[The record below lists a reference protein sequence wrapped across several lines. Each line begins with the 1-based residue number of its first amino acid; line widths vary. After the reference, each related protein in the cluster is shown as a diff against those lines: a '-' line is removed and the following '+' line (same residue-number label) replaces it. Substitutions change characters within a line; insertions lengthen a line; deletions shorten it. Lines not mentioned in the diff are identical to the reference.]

1 MFQAKVERFIQRH
14 GLLTGKRLVLVGLS
28 GGADSV
34 ALLGVLVRLG
44 YPCRALHCNFHLRG
58 DESDRD
64 EVFARQFADSLGVPF
79 LKVDFDTRGYAAIHQ
94 ESIEMAARSLRYRW
108 FEEQRQA
115 FDAEA
120 IAVAHHRDDSVETL
134 LMNLLRGSGIRGL
147 GGIRPRN
154 GQVVRPLLAVS
165 RAEIEE
171 WLQTQGWGYVTDS
184 SNLSDAYT
192 RNFIRLRVLPLLE
205 QLNPAARETI
215 ARAAAHLSAAEQ
227 LYAYT
232 VEEARKAVF
241 ITADSLSIEALMR
254 YPSPETLLYE
264 WLRPLGFS
272 RIVVGEL
279 FESLMGLS
287 GKQFYSATHQV
298 LKDRDRLY
306 IAPLQEPSAWQPIEI
321 PVATGELTQPLHLSF
336 QLMER
341 TSDFQLEHAS
351 DAAYFDAEKLPG
363 RLTLRLPQTG
373 DWFVPFGMRGRKKLS
388 DFFADQKMN
397 RWEKLRQPLLCA
409 GESIV
414 WVVGR
419 RTDDRFR
426 VGEETKMIFSVKKI
440 GQREAE
446 S

>member
-1 MFQAKVERFIQRH
+1 MFRAKVERFIHQH
-14 GLLTGKRLVLVGLS
+14 GLLTGKRPVLVGLS

-34 ALLGVLVRLG
+34 ALLGVLVQLG
-44 YPCRALHCNFHLRG
+44 YPCQALHCNFHLRG
-58 DESDRD
+58 EESDRD
-64 EVFARQFADSLGVPF
+64 EVFAHRFADSLGVPF
-79 LKVDFDTRGYAAIHQ
+79 LKVDFDTTGYAAAHH

-115 FDAEA
+115 YDAEA

-134 LMNLLRGSGIRGL
+134 LMNLLRGSGLRGL

-154 GQVVRPLLAVS
+154 GQVVRPLLVVS

-171 WLQTQGWGYVTDS
+171 WLKAQGWDYVTDS

-215 ARAAAHLSAAEQ
+215 ARSAAHLSAAEQ
-227 LYAYT
+227 LYEYM

-241 ITADSLSIEALMR
+241 VTADSLSIEALLR
-254 YPSPETLLYE
+254 YPAPETLLYE
-264 WLRPLGFS
+264 WLRPYGFS
-272 RIVVGEL
+272 RIVVSEL
-279 FESLMGLS
+279 FESLTGLS

-306 IAPLQEPSAWQPIEI
+306 IAPQREESAWQPVEI
-321 PVATGELTQPLHLSF
+321 PVATGEFTQPLRLSCRLMVRTPDF
-336 QLMER
+336 QMER
-341 TSDFQLEHAS
+341 TADT
-351 DAAYFDAEKLPG
+351 AYFDADKLPD
-363 RLTLRLPQTG
+363 RLSLRLPRTG

-388 DFFADQKMN
+388 DFFADQKMT
-397 RWEKLRQPLLCA
+397 RWEKSQQPLLCA
-409 GESIV
+409 GDSII

-419 RTDDRFR
+419 RVDDRFR
-426 VGEETKMIFSVKKI
+426 VEETTKIIFSVKKM
-440 GQREAE
+440 GQRETE

>member
-14 GLLTGKRLVLVGLS
+14 GLLTGKQLVLVGLS

-58 DESDRD
+58 AESDRD

-79 LKVDFDTRGYAAIHQ
+79 VKVDFDTRGYAAIHQ

-115 FDAEA
+115 FNAEA

-171 WLQTQGWGYVTDS
+171 WLQTQGWDYVTDS

-215 ARAAAHLSAAEQ
+215 ARSAAHLSAAEQ

-279 FESLMGLS
+279 FESLTGLS

-321 PVATGELTQPLHLSF
+321 PVATGELTQPLRLSF

-341 TSDFQLEHAS
+341 TSDFQLERAS

-419 RTDDRFR
+419 RADDRFR

>member
-1 MFQAKVERFIQRH
+1 MFRAKVERFIHQH
-14 GLLTGKRLVLVGLS
+14 GLLTGKRPVLVGLS

-34 ALLGVLVRLG
+34 ALLGVLVQLG
-44 YPCRALHCNFHLRG
+44 YPCQALHCNFHLRG
-58 DESDRD
+58 EESDRD
-64 EVFARQFADSLGVPF
+64 EVFAHRFADSLGVPF
-79 LKVDFDTRGYAAIHQ
+79 LKVDFDTTGYAAAHH

-115 FDAEA
+115 YDAEA

-134 LMNLLRGSGIRGL
+134 LMNLLRGSGLRGL

-154 GQVVRPLLAVS
+154 GQVVRPLLVVS

-171 WLQTQGWGYVTDS
+171 WLKAQGWDYVTDS

-215 ARAAAHLSAAEQ
+215 ARSAAHLSAAEQ
-227 LYAYT
+227 LYEYM

-241 ITADSLSIEALMR
+241 VTADSLSIEALLR
-254 YPSPETLLYE
+254 YPAPETLLYE
-264 WLRPLGFS
+264 WLRPYGFS
-272 RIVVGEL
+272 RIVVSEL
-279 FESLMGLS
+279 FGALTGLS

-306 IAPLQEPSAWQPIEI
+306 IAPQREESAWQPVEI
-321 PVATGELTQPLHLSF
+321 PVATGEFTQPLRLSCRLMVRTPDF
-336 QLMER
+336 QMER
-341 TSDFQLEHAS
+341 TADT
-351 DAAYFDAEKLPG
+351 AYFDADKLPD
-363 RLTLRLPQTG
+363 RLSLRLPQTG

-388 DFFADQKMN
+388 DFFADQKMT
-397 RWEKLRQPLLCA
+397 RWEKSQQPLLCA
-409 GESIV
+409 GDSII

-419 RTDDRFR
+419 RVDDRFR
-426 VGEETKMIFSVKKI
+426 VEETTKIIFSVKKM
-440 GQREAE
+440 GQRETE

>member
-1 MFQAKVERFIQRH
+1 MFRAKVERFIHQH
-14 GLLTGKRLVLVGLS
+14 GLLTGKRPVLVGLS

-34 ALLGVLVRLG
+34 ALLGVLVQLG
-44 YPCRALHCNFHLRG
+44 YPCQALHCNFHLRG
-58 DESDRD
+58 EESDRD
-64 EVFARQFADSLGVPF
+64 EVFAHRFADSLGVPF
-79 LKVDFDTRGYAAIHQ
+79 LKVDFDTTGYAAAHH

-115 FDAEA
+115 IDAEA

-134 LMNLLRGSGIRGL
+134 LMNLLRGSGLRGL

-154 GQVVRPLLAVS
+154 GQVVRPLLVVS

-171 WLQTQGWGYVTDS
+171 WLKAQGWDYVTDS

-215 ARAAAHLSAAEQ
+215 ARSAAHLSAAEQ
-227 LYAYT
+227 LYEYM

-241 ITADSLSIEALMR
+241 VTADSLSIEALLR
-254 YPSPETLLYE
+254 YPAPETLLYE
-264 WLRPLGFS
+264 WLRPYGFS
-272 RIVVGEL
+272 RIVVSEL
-279 FESLMGLS
+279 FESLTGLS

-306 IAPLQEPSAWQPIEI
+306 IAPQREESAWQPVEI
-321 PVATGELTQPLHLSF
+321 PVATGEFTQPLRLSCRLMVRTPDF
-336 QLMER
+336 QMER
-341 TSDFQLEHAS
+341 TADT
-351 DAAYFDAEKLPG
+351 AYFDADKLPD
-363 RLTLRLPQTG
+363 RLSLRLPRTG

-388 DFFADQKMN
+388 DFFADQKMI
-397 RWEKLRQPLLCA
+397 RWEKSQQPLLCA
-409 GESIV
+409 GDSII

-419 RTDDRFR
+419 RVDDRFR
-426 VGEETKMIFSVKKI
+426 VEETTKIIFSVKKM
-440 GQREAE
+440 GQRETE

>member
-1 MFQAKVERFIQRH
+1 MFRAKVERFIHQH
-14 GLLTGKRLVLVGLS
+14 GLLTGKRPVLVGLS

-34 ALLGVLVRLG
+34 ALLGVLVQLG
-44 YPCRALHCNFHLRG
+44 YPCQALHCNFHLRG
-58 DESDRD
+58 EESDRD
-64 EVFARQFADSLGVPF
+64 EVFAHRFADSLGVPF
-79 LKVDFDTRGYAAIHQ
+79 LKVDFDTTGYAAAHH

-115 FDAEA
+115 YDAEA

-134 LMNLLRGSGIRGL
+134 LMNLLRGSGLRGL

-171 WLQTQGWGYVTDS
+171 WLKAQGWDYVTDS

-215 ARAAAHLSAAEQ
+215 ARSAAHLSAAEQ
-227 LYAYT
+227 LYEYM

-241 ITADSLSIEALMR
+241 VTADSLSIEALLR
-254 YPSPETLLYE
+254 YPAPETLLYE
-264 WLRPLGFS
+264 WLRPYGFS
-272 RIVVGEL
+272 RIVVSEL
-279 FESLMGLS
+279 FEALTGLS

-306 IAPLQEPSAWQPIEI
+306 IAPQREESAWQPVEI
-321 PVATGELTQPLHLSF
+321 PVTTGEFTQPLRLSCRLMVRTPDF
-336 QLMER
+336 QMER
-341 TSDFQLEHAS
+341 TADT
-351 DAAYFDAEKLPG
+351 AYFDADKLPD
-363 RLTLRLPQTG
+363 RLSLRLPRTG

-388 DFFADQKMN
+388 DFFADQKMT
-397 RWEKLRQPLLCA
+397 RWEKSQQPLLCA
-409 GESIV
+409 GDSII

-419 RTDDRFR
+419 RGDDRFR
-426 VGEETKMIFSVKKI
+426 VEETTKIIFSVKKM
-440 GQREAE
+440 GQRETE

>member
-79 LKVDFDTRGYAAIHQ
+79 VKVDFDTRGYAAIHQ

-171 WLQTQGWGYVTDS
+171 WLQTQGWDYVTDS

-215 ARAAAHLSAAEQ
+215 ARSAAHLSAAEQ

-241 ITADSLSIEALMR
+241 VTADSLSIEALMR

-279 FESLMGLS
+279 FESLTGLS

-321 PVATGELTQPLHLSF
+321 PVATGELTQPLRLSF

-341 TSDFQLEHAS
+341 TSDFQLERAS
-351 DAAYFDAEKLPG
+351 DTAYFDAEKLPG

-419 RTDDRFR
+419 RADDRFR

>member
-115 FDAEA
+115 FNAEA

-171 WLQTQGWGYVTDS
+171 WLQTQGWDYVTDS

-215 ARAAAHLSAAEQ
+215 ARSAAHLSAAEQ

-241 ITADSLSIEALMR
+241 VSADSLSIEALMR

-279 FESLMGLS
+279 FESLTGLS

-341 TSDFQLEHAS
+341 TSDFQLERAS

-363 RLTLRLPQTG
+363 RLTLRLPQKG

-419 RTDDRFR
+419 RTDGRFR

>member
-215 ARAAAHLSAAEQ
+215 ARSAAHLSAAEQ

-241 ITADSLSIEALMR
+241 VTADSLSIEALMR

-279 FESLMGLS
+279 FESLTGLS

-321 PVATGELTQPLHLSF
+321 PVATGELTQPLRLSF

-341 TSDFQLEHAS
+341 TSDFQLERAS
-351 DAAYFDAEKLPG
+351 DTAYFDAEKLPG

>member
-64 EVFARQFADSLGVPF
+64 EAFARQFADSLGVPF

-154 GQVVRPLLAVS
+154 GQVVRPFLAVS

-215 ARAAAHLSAAEQ
+215 ARSAAHLSAAEQ

-241 ITADSLSIEALMR
+241 VTADSLSIEALMR

-279 FESLMGLS
+279 FESLTGLS

-321 PVATGELTQPLHLSF
+321 PVATGELTQPLRLSF

-341 TSDFQLEHAS
+341 TSDFQLERAS
-351 DAAYFDAEKLPG
+351 DTAYFDAEKLPG

-388 DFFADQKMN
+388 DYFADQKMN

-419 RTDDRFR
+419 RADDRFR

>member
-79 LKVDFDTRGYAAIHQ
+79 VKVDFDTRGYAAIHQ

-115 FDAEA
+115 FNAEA

-171 WLQTQGWGYVTDS
+171 WLQTQGWDYVTDS

-215 ARAAAHLSAAEQ
+215 ARSAAHLSAAEQ

-241 ITADSLSIEALMR
+241 VTADSLSIEALMR

-279 FESLMGLS
+279 FESLTGLS

-321 PVATGELTQPLHLSF
+321 PVATGELTQPLRLSF

-341 TSDFQLEHAS
+341 TSDFQLERAS
-351 DAAYFDAEKLPG
+351 DTAYFDAEKLPG

-419 RTDDRFR
+419 RADDRFR

>member
-79 LKVDFDTRGYAAIHQ
+79 VKVDFDTRGYAAIHQ

-171 WLQTQGWGYVTDS
+171 WLQTQGWDYVTDS

-215 ARAAAHLSAAEQ
+215 ARSAAHLSAAEQ

-279 FESLMGLS
+279 FESLTGLS

-321 PVATGELTQPLHLSF
+321 PVATGELTQPLRLSF

-341 TSDFQLEHAS
+341 TSDFQLERAS
-351 DAAYFDAEKLPG
+351 DAAYCDAEKLPG

-419 RTDDRFR
+419 RADDRFR

>member
-58 DESDRD
+58 AESDRD
-64 EVFARQFADSLGVPF
+64 EAFARQFADSLGVPF
-79 LKVDFDTRGYAAIHQ
+79 VKVDFDTRGYAAIHQ

-115 FDAEA
+115 FNAEA

-171 WLQTQGWGYVTDS
+171 WLRVQGWDYVTDS

-215 ARAAAHLSAAEQ
+215 ARSAAHLSAAEQ

-241 ITADSLSIEALMR
+241 VTADSLSIEALMR

-279 FESLMGLS
+279 FESLTGLS

-321 PVATGELTQPLHLSF
+321 PVATGELTQPLRLSF

-341 TSDFQLEHAS
+341 TSDFQLERAS
-351 DAAYFDAEKLPG
+351 DTAYFDAEKLPG

-397 RWEKLRQPLLCA
+397 RWEKLRQPLLCV

>member
-1 MFQAKVERFIQRH
+1 
-14 GLLTGKRLVLVGLS
+14 
-28 GGADSV
+28 
-34 ALLGVLVRLG
+34 
-44 YPCRALHCNFHLRG
+44 
-58 DESDRD
+58 
-64 EVFARQFADSLGVPF
+64 
-79 LKVDFDTRGYAAIHQ
+79 
-94 ESIEMAARSLRYRW
+94 MAARSLRYRW

-171 WLQTQGWGYVTDS
+171 WLQTQGWDYVTDS

-215 ARAAAHLSAAEQ
+215 ARSAAHLSAAEQ

-241 ITADSLSIEALMR
+241 VSADSLSIEALMR

-279 FESLMGLS
+279 FESLTGLS

-336 QLMER
+336 QLMKR
-341 TSDFQLEHAS
+341 TSDFQLERAS
-351 DAAYFDAEKLPG
+351 HTAYFDAEKLPG
-363 RLTLRLPQTG
+363 RLTLRLPQKG

-419 RTDDRFR
+419 RADDRFR

>member
-1 MFQAKVERFIQRH
+1 MFQAKVERFIQRN

-64 EVFARQFADSLGVPF
+64 EAFARQFADSLGVPF
-79 LKVDFDTRGYAAIHQ
+79 VKVDFDTRGYAAIHQ

-171 WLQTQGWGYVTDS
+171 WLQTQGWDYVTDS

-215 ARAAAHLSAAEQ
+215 ARSAAHLSAAEQ

-279 FESLMGLS
+279 FESLTGLS

-321 PVATGELTQPLHLSF
+321 PVATGELTQPLRLSF

-341 TSDFQLEHAS
+341 TSDFQLERAS
-351 DAAYFDAEKLPG
+351 DTAYFDAEKLPG

-397 RWEKLRQPLLCA
+397 RWEKLQQPLLCA

-419 RTDDRFR
+419 RADDRFR
-426 VGEETKMIFSVKKI
+426 VGEETKMIFTVKKI

>member
-115 FDAEA
+115 FNAEA

-171 WLQTQGWGYVTDS
+171 WLQTQGWDYVTDS

-215 ARAAAHLSAAEQ
+215 ARSAAHLSAAEQ

-241 ITADSLSIEALMR
+241 VTADSLSIEALMR

-279 FESLMGLS
+279 FESLTGLS

-321 PVATGELTQPLHLSF
+321 PVATGELTQPLRLSF

-341 TSDFQLEHAS
+341 TSDFQLERAS

-363 RLTLRLPQTG
+363 RLTLRLPQPG

>member
-14 GLLTGKRLVLVGLS
+14 GLLTGKRQVLVGLS

-171 WLQTQGWGYVTDS
+171 WLQTQGWDYVTDS

-192 RNFIRLRVLPLLE
+192 RNFIRWRVLPLLE

-215 ARAAAHLSAAEQ
+215 ARSAAHLSAAEQ

-241 ITADSLSIEALMR
+241 VTADSLSIEALMR

-279 FESLMGLS
+279 FESLTGLS

-321 PVATGELTQPLHLSF
+321 PVATGELTQPLRLSF

-341 TSDFQLEHAS
+341 TSDFQLERAS
-351 DAAYFDAEKLPG
+351 DTAYFDAEKLPG

-419 RTDDRFR
+419 RADDRFR

>member
-64 EVFARQFADSLGVPF
+64 EAFARQFADSLGVPF

-171 WLQTQGWGYVTDS
+171 WLQTQGWDYVTDS

-215 ARAAAHLSAAEQ
+215 ARSAAHLSAAEQ

-241 ITADSLSIEALMR
+241 VTADSLSIEALMR

-279 FESLMGLS
+279 FESLTGLS

-321 PVATGELTQPLHLSF
+321 PVATGELTQPLRLSF

-341 TSDFQLEHAS
+341 TSDFQLERAS
-351 DAAYFDAEKLPG
+351 DTAYFDAEKLPG

-409 GESIV
+409 GGSIV

-419 RTDDRFR
+419 RADDRFR

>member
-215 ARAAAHLSAAEQ
+215 ARSAAHLSAAEQ

-279 FESLMGLS
+279 FESLTGLS

-321 PVATGELTQPLHLSF
+321 PVATGELTQPLRLSF

-341 TSDFQLEHAS
+341 TSDFQLERAS
-351 DAAYFDAEKLPG
+351 DTAYFDAEKLPG

-419 RTDDRFR
+419 RADDRFR

>member
-1 MFQAKVERFIQRH
+1 MFRAKVERFIHQH
-14 GLLTGKRLVLVGLS
+14 GLLTGKRPVLVGLS

-34 ALLGVLVRLG
+34 ALLGVLVQLG
-44 YPCRALHCNFHLRG
+44 YPCQALHCNFHLRG
-58 DESDRD
+58 EESDRD
-64 EVFARQFADSLGVPF
+64 EVFAHRFADSLGVPF
-79 LKVDFDTRGYAAIHQ
+79 LKVDFDTTGYAAAHH

-115 FDAEA
+115 YDAEA

-134 LMNLLRGSGIRGL
+134 LMNLLRGSGLRGL

-154 GQVVRPLLAVS
+154 GQVVRPLLVVS

-171 WLQTQGWGYVTDS
+171 WLKAQGWDYVTDS

-215 ARAAAHLSAAEQ
+215 ARSAAHLSAAEQ
-227 LYAYT
+227 LYEYM

-241 ITADSLSIEALMR
+241 VTADSLSIEALLR
-254 YPSPETLLYE
+254 YPAPETLLYE
-264 WLRPLGFS
+264 WLRPYGFS
-272 RIVVGEL
+272 RIVVSEL
-279 FESLMGLS
+279 FGALTGLS

-306 IAPLQEPSAWQPIEI
+306 IAPQREESAWQPVEI
-321 PVATGELTQPLHLSF
+321 PVATGEFTQPLRLSCRLMVRTPDF
-336 QLMER
+336 QMER
-341 TSDFQLEHAS
+341 TADT
-351 DAAYFDAEKLPG
+351 AYFDADKLPD
-363 RLTLRLPQTG
+363 RLSLRLPQTG

-388 DFFADQKMN
+388 DFFADQKMT
-397 RWEKLRQPLLCA
+397 RWEKSQQLLLCA
-409 GESIV
+409 GDSII

-419 RTDDRFR
+419 RVDDRFR
-426 VGEETKMIFSVKKI
+426 VEETTKIIFSVKKM
-440 GQREAE
+440 GQRETE

>member
-14 GLLTGKRLVLVGLS
+14 GLLTGKRQVLVGLS

-79 LKVDFDTRGYAAIHQ
+79 LKVDFDTRGYAAIHL

-115 FDAEA
+115 FNAEA

-215 ARAAAHLSAAEQ
+215 ARSAAHLSAAEQ

-279 FESLMGLS
+279 FESLTGLS

-341 TSDFQLEHAS
+341 TSDFQLERAS

-419 RTDDRFR
+419 RADDRFR

>member
-171 WLQTQGWGYVTDS
+171 WLQTQGWDYVTDS

-215 ARAAAHLSAAEQ
+215 ARSAAHLSAAEQ

-279 FESLMGLS
+279 FESLTGRS

-341 TSDFQLEHAS
+341 TSDFQLERAS

-363 RLTLRLPQTG
+363 RLTLRLPQKG

>member
-64 EVFARQFADSLGVPF
+64 EVFARQFADSLGVPI
-79 LKVDFDTRGYAAIHQ
+79 LMVDFDTRGYAAIHQ

-115 FDAEA
+115 FNAEA

-215 ARAAAHLSAAEQ
+215 ARSAAHLSAAEQ

-241 ITADSLSIEALMR
+241 VTADSLSIEALMR

-279 FESLMGLS
+279 FESLTGLS

-341 TSDFQLEHAS
+341 TSDFQLERAS
-351 DAAYFDAEKLPG
+351 DTAYFDAEKLPG
-363 RLTLRLPQTG
+363 SLTLRLPQTG

>member
-58 DESDRD
+58 AESDRD

-79 LKVDFDTRGYAAIHQ
+79 VKVDFDTRGYAAIHQ

-171 WLQTQGWGYVTDS
+171 WLQTQGWDYVTDS

-215 ARAAAHLSAAEQ
+215 ARSAAHLSAAEQ

-279 FESLMGLS
+279 FESLTGLS

-321 PVATGELTQPLHLSF
+321 PVATGELTQPLRLSF

-341 TSDFQLEHAS
+341 TSDFQLERAS
-351 DAAYFDAEKLPG
+351 DTAYFDAEKLPG

>member
-1 MFQAKVERFIQRH
+1 MFRAKVERFIHQH
-14 GLLTGKRLVLVGLS
+14 GLLTGKCPVLVGLS

-34 ALLGVLVRLG
+34 ALLGVLVQLG
-44 YPCRALHCNFHLRG
+44 YPCQALHCNFHLRG
-58 DESDRD
+58 EESDRD
-64 EVFARQFADSLGVPF
+64 EVFAHRFADSLGVPF
-79 LKVDFDTRGYAAIHQ
+79 LKVDFDTTGYAIAHH

-115 FDAEA
+115 YDAEA

-134 LMNLLRGSGIRGL
+134 LMNLLRGSGLRGL

-154 GQVVRPLLAVS
+154 GQVVRPLLVVS

-171 WLQTQGWGYVTDS
+171 WLKAQGWDYVTDS

-215 ARAAAHLSAAEQ
+215 ARSAAHLSAAEQ
-227 LYAYT
+227 LYEYM

-241 ITADSLSIEALMR
+241 VTADSLSIEALLR
-254 YPSPETLLYE
+254 YPAPETLLYE
-264 WLRPLGFS
+264 WLRPYGFS
-272 RIVVGEL
+272 RIVVSEL
-279 FESLMGLS
+279 FESLTGLS

-306 IAPLQEPSAWQPIEI
+306 IAPQREESAWQPVEI
-321 PVATGELTQPLHLSF
+321 PVATGEFTQPLRLSCRLMVRTPDF
-336 QLMER
+336 QMER
-341 TSDFQLEHAS
+341 TVDT
-351 DAAYFDAEKLPG
+351 AYFDADKLPD
-363 RLTLRLPQTG
+363 RLSLRLPQTG

-388 DFFADQKMN
+388 DFFADQKMT
-397 RWEKLRQPLLCA
+397 RWEKSQQPLLCA
-409 GESIV
+409 GDSII

-419 RTDDRFR
+419 RVDDRFR
-426 VGEETKMIFSVKKI
+426 VEETTKIIFSVKKM
-440 GQREAE
+440 GQRETE

>member
-171 WLQTQGWGYVTDS
+171 WLQTQGWDYVTDS

-215 ARAAAHLSAAEQ
+215 ARSAAHLSAAEQ

-279 FESLMGLS
+279 FESLTGLS

-321 PVATGELTQPLHLSF
+321 PVATGELTQPLRLSF

-341 TSDFQLEHAS
+341 TSDFQLERAS
-351 DAAYFDAEKLPG
+351 DTAYFDAEKLPG

-388 DFFADQKMN
+388 DYFADQKMN

-419 RTDDRFR
+419 RADDRFR

>member
-79 LKVDFDTRGYAAIHQ
+79 VKVDFDTRGYAAIHQ

-115 FDAEA
+115 FNAEA

-171 WLQTQGWGYVTDS
+171 WLQTQGWDYVTDS

-215 ARAAAHLSAAEQ
+215 ARSAAHLSAAEP

-232 VEEARKAVF
+232 VEEARKTVY

-279 FESLMGLS
+279 FESLTGLS

-321 PVATGELTQPLHLSF
+321 PVATGELTQPLRLSF
-336 QLMER
+336 QLMKR
-341 TSDFQLEHAS
+341 TSDFQLERAS
-351 DAAYFDAEKLPG
+351 DTAYFDAEKLPG
-363 RLTLRLPQTG
+363 RLTLRLPQKG

>member
-14 GLLTGKRLVLVGLS
+14 ELLTGKRLVLVGLS

-64 EVFARQFADSLGVPF
+64 EAFARQFADSLGVPF

-215 ARAAAHLSAAEQ
+215 ARSAAHLSAAEQ

-279 FESLMGLS
+279 FESLTGLS

-321 PVATGELTQPLHLSF
+321 RVATGELTQPLRLSF

-341 TSDFQLEHAS
+341 TSDFQLERAS
-351 DAAYFDAEKLPG
+351 DTAYFDAEKLPG

-419 RTDDRFR
+419 RADDRFR

>member
-64 EVFARQFADSLGVPF
+64 EAFARQFADSLGVPF

-171 WLQTQGWGYVTDS
+171 WLQTQGWDYVTDS

-215 ARAAAHLSAAEQ
+215 ARSAAHLSAAEQ

-241 ITADSLSIEALMR
+241 VTADSLSIEALMR

-279 FESLMGLS
+279 FESLTGLS

-321 PVATGELTQPLHLSF
+321 PVATGELTQPLRLSF

-341 TSDFQLEHAS
+341 TSDFQLERAS

-419 RTDDRFR
+419 RADDRFR

>member
-64 EVFARQFADSLGVPF
+64 EAFARQFADSLGVPF

-171 WLQTQGWGYVTDS
+171 WLQTQGWDYVTDS

-205 QLNPAARETI
+205 QLSPAARETI
-215 ARAAAHLSAAEQ
+215 ARSAAHLSAAEQ

-241 ITADSLSIEALMR
+241 VTADSLSIEALMR

-279 FESLMGLS
+279 FESLTGLS

-321 PVATGELTQPLHLSF
+321 SVATGELTQPLRLSF

-341 TSDFQLEHAS
+341 TSDFQLERAS
-351 DAAYFDAEKLPG
+351 DTAYFDAEKLPG
-363 RLTLRLPQTG
+363 RLTLRLPQKG

>member
-58 DESDRD
+58 AESDRD

-171 WLQTQGWGYVTDS
+171 WLQTQGWDYVTDS

-279 FESLMGLS
+279 FESLTGLS

-321 PVATGELTQPLHLSF
+321 PVATGELTQPLRLSF

-341 TSDFQLEHAS
+341 TSDFQLERAS

-363 RLTLRLPQTG
+363 RLTLRLPQKG

>member
-64 EVFARQFADSLGVPF
+64 EAFARQFADSLGVPF

-171 WLQTQGWGYVTDS
+171 WLQTQGWDYVTDS

-215 ARAAAHLSAAEQ
+215 ARSAAHLSAAEQ

-241 ITADSLSIEALMR
+241 VTADSLSIEALMR

-279 FESLMGLS
+279 FESLTGLS

-341 TSDFQLEHAS
+341 TSDFQLERAS
-351 DAAYFDAEKLPG
+351 DIAYFDAEKLPG